1 MKSKIIIGCVLLAAA
16 FVMMR
21 GLQWSRKHVDHITA
35 SVGHSLN
42 CTSCHFYTDPNS
54 IMAKWMDKEYVLP
67 FNLVTTSDGKYI
79 LVTAQEE
86 NALYIIELIQ
96 KSIVAKVKVGD
107 HPHSVVVNKAGTTA
121 YVSNQWSDNVF
132 TIQLPGGNVT
142 DTIETGTGPSGL
154 SLSEQEDFLYIVN
167 TYSSDV
173 SIVNLATG
181 KEEKRLSVGRD
192 PTGITLSPDG
202 RAMYVASRRS
212 SPENFRDVPKV
223 EVSII
228 STSVKKVVQRKIV
241 ERAHI
246 MENIAFTPDGDFA
259 IFTLVKP
266 KNLVPA
272 VQVENGWMINF
283 GIGIIK
289 PGSEKVYQLLLDE
302 PNSFYPDPYDIVVSR
317 DGRKAFVSHS
327 GIDYISV
334 IDIEKLRGI
343 LEDADHNA
351 IQNIENDRGISS
363 RFVIKRIKT
372 GPNPKGMALSP
383 NGTKLYYAEMLA
395 DKIGIVDIES
405 LEVIDH
411 IDLGE
416 NDKTTMRRIG
426 ARMFNHAGHTFQDQY
441 SCYTCHPDG
450 SEDGLTYDMATNPG
464 KDLSNVQTLRE
475 LANTSPF
482 KWNGKNV
489 SVYMQCGM
497 RFSKFVTRSEPFSQQ
512 DLDALVAYITCEL
525 KHPPNMYADRS
536 GKLTESQERGKVI
549 FEREKT
555 NEGKEIP
562 GNNRCITCH
571 PPSHY
576 TDRRLS
582 DTGTA
587 KESDIVKKFDSPKLN
602 NVYESAPY
610 LHDGSAASL
619 EEIWTK
625 HNDHDQH
632 GVANDLTKNQLN
644 DLIEFLKSLG
654 PANNYKNIEP

>member
-1 MKSKIIIGCVLLAAA
+1 
-16 FVMMR
+16 
-21 GLQWSRKHVDHITA
+21 
-35 SVGHSLN
+35 
-42 CTSCHFYTDPNS
+42 
-54 IMAKWMDKEYVLP
+54 MDKEYVLP